1 MSGQKEIP
9 DKIINRLPHYYVQLK
24 RLLQKDKQYIS
35 SEKLAE
41 LMGYSSSLI
50 RRDLS
55 HFGSFGKKSY
65 GYDIHCLH
73 EEIAQILGF
82 SRKKKMVIMGAGFLG
97 RALANNDSYQERG
110 YEVLAMFDVDPAI
123 IGLEFNNI
131 KVLDLELADQFIR
144 ENDIEVAALAVPS
157 DSAQT
162 VADMVLK
169 AGVKALWDFTET
181 PLEVPEDAILIEQ
194 NMNDGLCKISCRLM
208 EQFEQDSRLS
218 GELSTDQ

>member
-1 MSGQKEIP
+1 MGEEYDQKREDIL
-9 DKIINRLPHYYVQLK
+9 N
-24 RLLQKDKQYIS
+24 
-35 SEKLAE
+35 
-41 LMGYSSSLI
+41 
-50 RRDLS
+50 DLS
-55 HFGSFGKKSY
+55 DMSETAGEMLQNSIKALDNQDG
-65 GYDIHCLH
+65 DL
-73 EEIAQILGF
+73 AWD
-82 SRKKKMVIMGAGFLG
+82 VINKDDYL
-97 RALANNDSYQERG
+97 DSYQERG